1 LADLLTAVENWR
13 KSRNQQDSAD
23 FLKEKEVD

>member
-1 LADLLTAVENWR
+1 LDLLTAVENWR
-13 KSRNQQDSAD
+13 KIRNQHESVD